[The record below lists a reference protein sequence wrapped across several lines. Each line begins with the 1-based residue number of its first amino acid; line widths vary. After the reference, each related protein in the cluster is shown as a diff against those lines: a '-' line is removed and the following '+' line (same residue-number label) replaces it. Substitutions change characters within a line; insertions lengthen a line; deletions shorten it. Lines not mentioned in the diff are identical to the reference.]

1 MNQRLLH
8 SPYDRSVSA
17 ATSEAMPYDPFV
29 RTGQSRRQQKA
40 QAMTA
45 TTSPI
50 RRWRAGE
57 VEITRVLEFE
67 AALFEP
73 AVIHPEASPEII
85 KRHRSW
91 LTPRLMDP
99 VSGLM
104 IFAFHSTVIKTPHA
118 TILVD
123 TCSGN
128 DKERPH
134 KLRYDKKNWPYLA
147 NLAAAGFAPEDIDYV
162 LCTHLHADHVGW
174 NTRLLDG
181 RWVPTFPNARYLFA
195 REEWEHWRVA
205 EWRAAYTTDPYYED
219 SLLPIMES
227 GQAELVATDYV
238 FDDNVWIE
246 PWPGHTP
253 GHVCVAVGSPQPSV
267 VLSGDIMH
275 TPLQCAEP
283 QLNSC
288 FCVDAEMAR
297 ATRLRFIETF
307 ADRPVMI
314 IPAHFPTPTAGWI
327 RSQDGSFRFR
337 FDDLR

>member
-162 LCTHLHADHVGW
+162 LCTHLHVDHVGW
-174 NTRLLDG
+174 NTRRPMGAD
-181 RWVPTFPNARYLFA
+181 
-195 REEWEHWRVA
+195 
-205 EWRAAYTTDPYYED
+205 
-219 SLLPIMES
+219 LPK
-227 GQAELVATDYV
+227 
-238 FDDNVWIE
+238 
-246 PWPGHTP
+246 
-253 GHVCVAVGSPQPSV
+253 SPLSV
-267 VLSGDIMH
+267 
-275 TPLQCAEP
+275 
-283 QLNSC
+283 
-288 FCVDAEMAR
+288 
-297 ATRLRFIETF
+297 
-307 ADRPVMI
+307 RP
-314 IPAHFPTPTAGWI
+314 
-327 RSQDGSFRFR
+327 
-337 FDDLR
+337 

>member
-1 MNQRLLH
+1 VKLTSDPIYRW
-8 SPYDRSVSA
+8 SV
-17 ATSEAMPYDPFV
+17 
-29 RTGQSRRQQKA
+29 
-40 QAMTA
+40 
-45 TTSPI
+45 
-50 RRWRAGE
+50 GE
-57 VEITRVLEFE
+57 IEIARVLEFE

-73 AVIHPEASPEII
+73 TMLYPEASSEII
-85 KRHRSW
+85 ERHRAW
-91 LTPRLMDP
+91 LEPKLMDP
-99 VSGLM
+99 ASGLLS
-104 IFAFHSTVIKTPHA
+104 FAFHSTVIKTPRA

-128 DKERPH
+128 DKERLH
-134 KLRYDKKNWPYLA
+134 KLRYHRKNWPYLA

-174 NTRLLDG
+174 NTRFVDS

-195 REEWEHWRVA
+195 RREWEHWRVA
-205 EWRAAYTTDPYYED
+205 ELRAEYTTDPYYED

-227 GQAELVATDYV
+227 GQAELVATDYA

-253 GHVCVAVGSPQPSV
+253 GHVCVVVRCQGTSV

-275 TPLQCAEP
+275 TALQCAEP

-288 FCVDAEMAR
+288 FCVDGEAAR
-297 ATRLRFIETF
+297 TTRRRLLETF
-307 ADRPVMI
+307 ADTPVML

-327 RSQDGSFRFR
+327 RSHDASFRFH
-337 FDDLR
+337 FDAR

>member
-1 MNQRLLH
+1 
-8 SPYDRSVSA
+8 
-17 ATSEAMPYDPFV
+17 
-29 RTGQSRRQQKA
+29 
-40 QAMTA
+40 
-45 TTSPI
+45 
-50 RRWRAGE
+50 
-57 VEITRVLEFE
+57 
-67 AALFEP
+67 
-73 AVIHPEASPEII
+73 
-85 KRHRSW
+85 
-91 LTPRLMDP
+91 
-99 VSGLM
+99 M
-104 IFAFHSTVIKTPHA
+104 IFAFHSTVIKTPRA

-134 KLRYDKKNWPYLA
+134 KLRYHRKNWPYLA

-195 REEWEHWRVA
+195 RAEWEHWRVA
-205 EWRAAYTTDPYYED
+205 EWRAAYTTDPYCED
-219 SLLPIMES
+219 SLLPIMEG
-227 GQAELVATDYV
+227 GQAELVATDYA

-253 GHVCVAVGSPQPSV
+253 GHVCVVVGSPQASV

-297 ATRLRFIETF
+297 ATRLRLIETF
-307 ADRPVMI
+307 ADKPVMI

-327 RSQDGSFRFR
+327 RAQDGSFRFR
-337 FDDLR
+337 FDHFR